1 MKCPDCG
8 IEIADSVHGQAHEIW
23 EVQQSDRHAYQQSMR
38 VQEMPSM
45 SVTINYQGV
54 LYIGTLYVGG
64 KVSE

>member
-23 EVQQSDRHAYQQSMR
+23 EVQQHDRAIYQQSMR

-54 LYIGTLYVGG
+54 EYFGTVYAVG
-64 KVSE
+64 KVNE